1 MEWNEIIVSIAT
13 IAIPAILAWVGT
25 QINAY
30 FKSKQQEDIVKKVV
44 GFVEQTCNAMSSTE
58 KYQEAFTRASEWLTS
73 KGLEISETELQMLIE
88 SSVQALN
95 KGLKG
100 EISKKEEEIPK
111 EKDVE

>member
-44 GFVEQTCNAMSSTE
+44 GFVEQTCKTMSSTE
-58 KYQEAFTRASEWLTS
+58 KYQEAFARASEWLTS

-100 EISKKEEEIPK
+100 ETSKKEEEIPK